1 MILRR
6 YLRAICL
13 LLFVL
18 SVCLIVHLLHS
29 TSEDAAADLRLK
41 RNYGYFD
48 ATGKFRIL
56 SHVQVA
62 NNWLDLNK
70 VSGIILTWPFV
81 ICACFLDLILQLFEV
96 LLNS

>member
-13 LLFVL
+13 VLFVV
-18 SVCLIVHLLHS
+18 SVCLILHLLHS
-29 TSEDAAADLRLK
+29 SNDDAAADLHLE

-48 ATGKFRIL
+48 ATGKFKIL

-62 NNWLDLNK
+62 TNWTHLSK
-70 VSGIILTWPFV
+70 VSEIDDYLKFN
-81 ICACFLDLILQLFEV
+81 ICPQT
-96 LLNS
+96 

>member
-13 LLFVL
+13 LLFAV
-18 SVCLIVHLLHS
+18 SVCLILHLLHS
-29 TSEDAAADLRLK
+29 SDEDTATDLQLE

-56 SHVQVA
+56 SHILVATNWDKLSQVGE
-62 NNWLDLNK
+62 K
-70 VSGIILTWPFV
+70 VNF
-81 ICACFLDLILQLFEV
+81 
-96 LLNS
+96 